1 MPVYPNYYQAPY
13 INSYQP
19 QQPLQ
24 YGQYQQIPQNVPQ
37 QQNGNGIN
45 WVQGEAGAKSFI
57 VANGQSV
64 WLMDSENPVF
74 YLKSTDPSG
83 IPLPLRIFD
92 FSERTSQN
100 TPVPENNVL
109 ENYVTRQEL
118 QEFENKISQ
127 IIARRG
133 DTDNVKS
140 DI

>member
-1 MPVYPNYYQAPY
+1 MPVYPNFYQNPY
-13 INSYQP
+13 QQYQP
-19 QQPLQ
+19 QYTQ
-24 YGQYQQIPQNVPQ
+24 YQIPQSVPQ

-83 IPLPLRIFD
+83 IPLPLRVFD

-118 QEFENKISQ
+118 QEFENRISQ
-127 IIARRG
+127 LISQKEDFKNA
-133 DTDNVKS
+133 KS

>member
-1 MPVYPNYYQAPY
+1 MSVYPYYNGGYQPL
-13 INSYQP
+13 NQQYQP
-19 QQPLQ
+19 QYTQ
-24 YGQYQQIPQNVPQ
+24 YQIPQTVVPQ

-118 QEFENKISQ
+118 QEFENRISQ
-127 IIARRG
+127 LLKQKG
-133 DTDNVKS
+133 DTENAESVV
-140 DI
+140 

>member
-1 MPVYPNYYQAPY
+1 MPIYPNYYSGYQPV
-13 INSYQP
+13 NQQYQP
-19 QQPLQ
+19 Q
-24 YGQYQQIPQNVPQ
+24 YTQYQMPQAVPQ

-100 TPVPENNVL
+100 IPVAENNVL

-127 IIARRG
+127 IISQKGNKENAEP
-133 DTDNVKS
+133 
-140 DI
+140 II

>member
-1 MPVYPNYYQAPY
+1 MPVYPNFYQNPY
-13 INSYQP
+13 QQYQP
-19 QQPLQ
+19 YTQ
-24 YGQYQQIPQNVPQ
+24 YQIPQQTNQ
-37 QQNGNGIN
+37 QTQNGIN
-45 WVQGEAGAKSFI
+45 WVQGEAGAKSFV

-92 FSERTSQN
+92 FTERTTQN
-100 TPVPENNVL
+100 VPAPENNVL

-118 QEFENKISQ
+118 QEFEERISQ
-127 IIARRG
+127 LISQKESLKNG
-133 DTDNVKS
+133 KS

>member
-1 MPVYPNYYQAPY
+1 MSVYPNYF
-13 INSYQP
+13 NSYQP
-19 QQPLQ
+19 INQ
-24 YGQYQQIPQNVPQ
+24 QYQSQYAQYQIPQAVPQQ

-83 IPLPLRIFD
+83 IPLPLRVFD

-118 QEFENKISQ
+118 QEFENRISQ
-127 IIARRG
+127 LISQKEDLKNA
-133 DTDNVKS
+133 KS

>member
-1 MPVYPNYYQAPY
+1 MAIYPNYYGGYQPV
-13 INSYQP
+13 NQQYQP
-19 QQPLQ
+19 QYTQ
-24 YGQYQQIPQNVPQ
+24 YQIPQTVPQQ

-45 WVQGEAGAKSFI
+45 WVQGEAGAKSFT

-74 YLKSTDPSG
+74 YLKSTDQSG
-83 IPLPLRIFD
+83 IPLPLRVFD
-92 FSERTSQN
+92 FSERTSHN
-100 TPVPENNVL
+100 TSVTENDIL

-127 IIARRG
+127 LISQRG
-133 DTDNVKS
+133 DTENAKS

>member
-1 MPVYPNYYQAPY
+1 MPVYPYYNGGYPPLNQQ
-13 INSYQP
+13 YQP
-19 QQPLQ
+19 Q
-24 YGQYQQIPQNVPQ
+24 YTQYQMPQ
-37 QQNGNGIN
+37 QNTNGIN

-100 TPVPENNVL
+100 PPVVHENDLL
-109 ENYVTRQEL
+109 ENYVTRQDL
-118 QEFENKISQ
+118 QEFENRISQ
-127 IIARRG
+127 LLKQKGNTENAEPVI
-133 DTDNVKS
+133 
-140 DI
+140 